1 MVSKK
6 KQTSKDTQ
14 PKVANWS
21 TLKGKFF
28 HNFDEGGYVM
38 NQGEIVDLVG
48 EDIAIVQLF
57 SLVMGEPTYQK
68 AFWVEDIVDGR
79 WALYSTAEEM
89 REVYEIGLLKPR
101 PIKK

>member
-1 MVSKK
+1 MVRKK
-6 KQTSKDTQ
+6 KQTSKVK
-14 PKVANWS
+14 PLVANWS

-79 WALYSTAEEM
+79 WALYSTVEEM
-89 REVYEIGLLKPR
+89 REAYEIGLVKPR
-101 PIKK
+101 PIDK